1 VTVQAIIGQAPT
13 ELIEASKDAD
23 LLVVGSRGVGGFTRL
38 ILGSTSGQVTQH
50 AHCPVVIVR

>member
-1 VTVQAIIGQAPT
+1 M
-13 ELIEASKDAD
+13 SKEQSRYPESVD

-38 ILGSTSGQVTQH
+38 MVGSTSGQVSLH